1 MESPSSPPEGGSD
14 PSGMMGAEGDSV
26 LPWGLQ
32 DVGSPPLCSSQELP
46 RGKSQRKA
54 ETTSQNDSSHFEDG
68 VGMGLGV

>member
-1 MESPSSPPEGGSD
+1 
-14 PSGMMGAEGDSV
+14 MGAEGDSV

-32 DVGSPPLCSSQELP
+32 DPRGVSTLRSSQELP

-54 ETTSQNDSSHFEDG
+54 ETTSQNDSSHFEGG